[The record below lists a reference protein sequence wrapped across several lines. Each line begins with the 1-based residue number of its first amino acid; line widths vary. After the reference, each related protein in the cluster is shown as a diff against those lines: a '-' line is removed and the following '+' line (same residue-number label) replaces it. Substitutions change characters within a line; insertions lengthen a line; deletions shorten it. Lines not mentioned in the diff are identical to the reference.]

1 MVTTGASSDIERAT
15 EIARAMVMRYWFDEE
30 LGAENFA
37 SDQLADNYLG
47 AEWNGKAVSELT
59 KEKIDEKVRII
70 LKSAYERAKNIVTTY
85 GDTHEKIALV
95 LLEKEEMLAS
105 EFDAFFTD
113 IIVPEKTVM

>member
-15 EIARAMVMRYWFDEE
+15 EIARSMVMRYGFDED
-30 LGAENFA
+30 LGPENFA

-47 AEWNGKAVSELT
+47 SEGQGKTVSELT
-59 KEKIDEKVRII
+59 KEKIDDKVRIL
-70 LKSAYERAKNIVTTY
+70 LKSAYERAKNIITTY
-85 GDTHEKIALV
+85 RETHEKIAVV

-105 EFDAFFTD
+105 EFDAFFTE